1 MPFLKTSAN
10 YYPISLITR
19 ASICTQRILGGQM
32 PRWLTVG
39 IPGFTGN
46 LYFLCSFLGLR
57 FSGMHLCR
65 FYNEKSA
72 KFSLLAVRPA
82 AGCGL
87 GAAARRGAARGQHWP
102 QDRAADRALPAA
114 AGRWREAAR
123 CDPATWMSGFRGQ
136 ARMRVEEAA
145 RKTTPRLRQAGVM
158 PWLGPGRQKWV
169 RLRGVIAPSR
179 SNPGGGWR
187 WGAEQNS
194 VPWGPS
200 ALPHRPVTPGRP
212 EEVLPSTVR
221 KVRGRARSWRCQ
233 QTWGRGQV
241 VSAPQR
247 REGAW
252 PPSPKPG
259 PSEGCVP
266 GRNRGPTQLRHP
278 LFATWDKARSPL

>member
-1 MPFLKTSAN
+1 
-10 YYPISLITR
+10 
-19 ASICTQRILGGQM
+19 M

-82 AGCGL
+82 AGCGCSAQRRRQ
-87 GAAARRGAARGQHWP
+87 GAALAAGSRRGPGAPGSCRQVARG
-102 QDRAADRALPAA
+102 RALRPRGVDVRLPRPSQDESGGSCKKDDSPAA
-114 AGRWREAAR
+114 ASWSDALAGA
-123 CDPATWMSGFRGQ
+123 
-136 ARMRVEEAA
+136 
-145 RKTTPRLRQAGVM
+145 RQAEMGSPAGRHCTGPLEPRWGVE
-158 PWLGPGRQKWV
+158 V
-169 RLRGVIAPSR
+169 
-179 SNPGGGWR
+179 GG
-187 WGAEQNS
+187 GAEQRAL
-194 VPWGPS
+194 GAIS
-200 ALPHRPVTPGRP
+200 AATQASDTRETRGSAAEYCAQGAGR
-212 EEVLPSTVR
+212 
-221 KVRGRARSWRCQ
+221 GARSWRCQ

-266 GRNRGPTQLRHP
+266 GRNSGPTQLRHP